1 MPFNDACRL
10 LNLEVAP
17 EIADACRF
25 LESRGQRFCVDF
37 GFENAVTKAGEVIL
51 YAEGV

>member
-1 MPFNDACRL
+1 MPFN
-10 LNLEVAP
+10 
-17 EIADACRF
+17 DACRF